1 MADEK
6 VSLLVLGS
14 PVISPK
20 APRKILRPSLDER
33 LGAKS
38 LGRSPQPTQSHA
50 SSKDD
55 FFKSIPLSKAT
66 QMKAVRR
73 GAIPGEGIGSPRR
86 GRSVLSDGG
95 RRGRSPVEWEGQQH
109 WSEVK

>member
-20 APRKILRPSLDER
+20 APRKILKSSLDER
-33 LGAKS
+33 KGEKS
-38 LGRSPQPTQSHA
+38 LGRSPQPTQPLA

-55 FFKSIPLSKAT
+55 FF
-66 QMKAVRR
+66 
-73 GAIPGEGIGSPRR
+73 
-86 GRSVLSDGG
+86 
-95 RRGRSPVEWEGQQH
+95 
-109 WSEVK
+109 